1 MKSNT
6 KQVREAV
13 KNLII
18 EKGANNILNR
28 HITEVVERIGCT
40 YCDVQ
45 NAMSYFRYSPQ

>member
-28 HITEVVERIGCT
+28 HITEVVENETAIGKT
-40 YCDVQ
+40 ET
-45 NAMSYFRYSPQ
+45 ALARSRA